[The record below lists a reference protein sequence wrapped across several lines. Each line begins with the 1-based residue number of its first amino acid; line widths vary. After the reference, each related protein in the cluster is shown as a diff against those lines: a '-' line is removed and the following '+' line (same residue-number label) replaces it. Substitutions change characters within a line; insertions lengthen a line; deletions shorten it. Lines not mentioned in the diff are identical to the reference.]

1 MLHAIGVASL
11 PSPLIAAATSAHLSA
26 LRLEITTLAPARAI
40 ASAIAR
46 PMPLVEPVITAT
58 FPVRSN
64 KEFDIHLPPLVGAR
78 YVIVRITLPCVFR
91 SASALNAATAS
102 AKG

>member
-1 MLHAIGVASL
+1 MLHAIGVASP
-11 PSPLIAAATSAHLSA
+11 PSLLIACATSVHLSA
-26 LRLEITTLAPARAI
+26 LRLEITTCAPARAI

-64 KEFDIHLPPLVGAR
+64 SEFAIHRPPFSPRVRQSLAQLCHASFVLP
-78 YVIVRITLPCVFR
+78 
-91 SASALNAATAS
+91 ALSTP
-102 AKG
+102 

>member
-1 MLHAIGVASL
+1 MLHAMGVASP
-11 PSPLIAAATSAHLSA
+11 PSLLIAAATSVHLSA
-26 LRLEITTLAPARAI
+26 LRLEITTFAPARAI

-64 KEFDIHLPPLVGAR
+64 SEFDIQHPPSVGPGYA
-78 YVIVRITLPCVFR
+78 IVRITLPCVFR
-91 SASALNAATAS
+91 SASALNAVTAS

>member
-1 MLHAIGVASL
+1 MLHAIGVASH
-11 PSPLIAAATSAHLSA
+11 PSLLIACATSAHLSA
-26 LRLEITTLAPARAI
+26 LRLEITTFAPARAI

-64 KEFDIHLPPLVGAR
+64 RAFAIHLPPFCRRGLRDRQDNFAMRLSFCQRSQRGDRVG
-78 YVIVRITLPCVFR
+78 
-91 SASALNAATAS
+91 
-102 AKG
+102 